1 MTSEEKDRA
10 IADFASGR
18 TPVLVS
24 TTVIE
29 VGVDVPAAT
38 IMVIL
43 DAHVFGLSQLHQ
55 LRGRVGRGS
64 APGLCLLVAD
74 APEGTVAAQ
83 RLGALAATTDGFELA
98 RVDLELRK
106 EGDVLGSAQS
116 GKRGA
121 LRFLRIV
128 SDGAVIDRA
137 RDDARALVEADPELT
152 AWPALRAAI
161 DLQLADGRE
170 EFLGQS

>member
-116 GKRGA
+116 GKRGT